1 MWDLNDLNAPE
12 SEAVQSEREIAEDIA
27 RAETTARNI
36 EAAVTLPDPEIDA
49 IEARLAVAA
58 PLHNGT
64 LDERVETAGR
74 DECDNCHLVAELSHH
89 DATGLALCDGCYT
102 LAETPAP
109 QPVGEVRFKRLR
121 NSAWGITGPSAL
133 LREGVDVAVTKRD
146 GSTTTATVSRVIWS
160 GDGKA
165 ICSIRRA

>member
-12 SEAVQSEREIAEDIA
+12 SEAVQSEREIV
-27 RAETTARNI
+27 
-36 EAAVTLPDPEIDA
+36 EAIVEQDL
-49 IEARLAVAA
+49 EARLAVAT

-102 LAETPAP
+102 LAENDHHDTIGLNTAP
-109 QPVGEVRFKRLR
+109 PVDTTVRFKRLR
-121 NSAWGITGPSAL
+121 NNAWGIIGPSAL

-146 GSTTTATVSRVIWS
+146 GTATMATVSRVIWS

-165 ICSIRRA
+165 ICSIRR